1 MGLTISEKG
10 LTLIK
15 QFEGCRLSAYQD
27 SIGVWTIGYGHTSGV
42 KSGQTITQAQADAYL
57 KSDCAAS
64 EKAVNNYDGTY
75 HWNQNQFDALVSF
88 TFNCG
93 SGNLKT
99 LLNSGKRTI
108 AEISAKITAYNKAG
122 GKVLAGLTNR
132 RNAEKALFDSAC
144 DTAADRSVLQA
155 AEKTPFTTGKYY
167 ILQNNMYVRES
178 AGGSKKKY
186 LQLTVSAKSNGYE
199 DVEGYGILKKGTVVT
214 CKGIKTVNGATWMKI
229 PSGYVCAIAADGT
242 VYVR

>member
-10 LTLIK
+10 LDLIK
-15 QFEGCRLSAYQD
+15 QFEGCRLKAYQD
-27 SIGVWTIGYGHTSGV
+27 SVGVWTIGYGHTSGV
-42 KSGQTITQAQADAYL
+42 KSGQTITQAQATAYL
-57 KSDCAAS
+57 KEDCATA
-64 EKAVNNYDGTY
+64 EKAVNSYDRIY
-75 HWNQNQFDALVSF
+75 NWSQNQFDALVSF

-144 DTAADRSVLQA
+144 DTATGRTALQA
-155 AEKTPFTTGKYY
+155 AEKTPYTKGKYY
-167 ILQNNMYVRES
+167 TLQSNMYVRES

-199 DVEGYGILKKGTVVT
+199 DAEGYGILKKGTVVT
-214 CKGIKTVNGATWMKI
+214 CKGIETVNGAMWMKI
-229 PSGYVCAIAADGT
+229 PSGYVCAIGADGT
-242 VYVR
+242 IYIK